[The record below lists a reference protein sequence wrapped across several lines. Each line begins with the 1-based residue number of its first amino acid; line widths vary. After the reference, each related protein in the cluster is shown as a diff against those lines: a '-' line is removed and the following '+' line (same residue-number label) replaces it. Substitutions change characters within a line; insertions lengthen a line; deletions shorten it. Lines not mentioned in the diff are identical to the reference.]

1 MRLGLTLI
9 GTLALASATHAYA
22 DQWNKHWS
30 VGPKPELRIYTNDA
44 SVVVQAGDGNGID
57 ATLTTRG
64 LPIGSNGVQVTEHQS
79 GNSVD
84 INVKAPSMHFSFGE
98 RSIKLE
104 VRVPRE
110 LASEVHTGDGSV
122 HLMGLHGS
130 VRADTGDGSIQ
141 AEDLDGNFDAHTGDG
156 SVHVGGRF
164 DHVLLHTSDGS
175 VALSAARGSRMASDW
190 KVETGDGSVR
200 LTVPH
205 ELAADVELATG
216 DGSIHSDLQLNSE
229 GKRSGGHWMTGKLN
243 GGGPSLRVRTGDGSI
258 SIATI

>member
-1 MRLGLTLI
+1 MRLVFTLI
-9 GTLALASATHAYA
+9 GTLALGGAGHAYA

-44 SVVVQAGDGNGID
+44 SIVVQAVDGNGID

-64 LPIGSNGVQVTEHQS
+64 VSIGSNGVQVSEHQS
-79 GNSVD
+79 GNNVD
-84 INVKAPSMHFSFGE
+84 INVKVPNMHFSFGD
-98 RSIKLE
+98 RSIRLE

-110 LASEVHTGDGSV
+110 LVSEVHTGDGSV
-122 HLMGLHGS
+122 RLIGLHGS

-141 AEDLDGNFDAHTGDG
+141 AEDLDGSFDAHTGDG

-164 DHVLLHTSDGS
+164 DHVILHTSDGS
-175 VALSAARGSRMASDW
+175 VTLSAGRGSRMASDW

-205 ELAADVELATG
+205 DLAADVELATN
-216 DGSIHSDLQLNSE
+216 DGSIHSDLQMMTES
-229 GKRSGGHWMTGKLN
+229 KRSSGHLMTGKLN

-258 SIATI
+258 SIGTI